1 MESLGLSAGFWRGK
15 RVFVTGHTGF
25 KGSWLSLWLHALG
38 ADVVGYALDPQSQP
52 NLFSA
57 ARVAEVLHDHRGDIA
72 DVAKMSALMRGH
84 GAEIVVHLAAQ
95 ALVRRSYEAPIETF
109 RTNVFGTA
117 AVLDAIRDNPSVRAA
132 VIVTSDKCYDLQA
145 GNARHREADPLG
157 GQDPYSA
164 SKAAAEHIVAGYR
177 ASFWSVGDGAGP
189 AVATARS
196 GNVLG
201 GGDWSKDRLLPDL
214 LGAFGAGIPALVR
227 NPDAV
232 RPWQHVLDP
241 LGGYLVLAEHLW
253 ATGGTRFAGAWN
265 FGPPADNE
273 WAVGAIADEA
283 AQRNGPPASWK
294 FDVTQHPH
302 EAPALRLDSGKA
314 QAELGWQAR
323 VALPD
328 AIARTIAWHK
338 RFAGGADARTL
349 VLSDIQD
356 LTPYAVG
363 S

>member
-1 MESLGLSAGFWRGK
+1 MESLDLSAGFWRGK
-15 RVFVTGHTGF
+15 RIFVTGHTGF

-38 ADVVGYALDPQSQP
+38 ADVVGYALDPLRQP

-57 ARVAEVLHDHRGDIA
+57 ARVAELLQDHRGDIA
-72 DVAKMSALMRGH
+72 EVTKMSALMRGH
-84 GAEIVVHLAAQ
+84 KSEIVVHLAAQ
-95 ALVRRSYEAPIETF
+95 ALVRRSYEDPAETF

-132 VIVTSDKCYDLQA
+132 VIVTSDKCYDPQA
-145 GNARHREADPLG
+145 GSERHRESDPLG

-177 ASFWSVGDGAGP
+177 ASFWSVGDASAP

-196 GNVLG
+196 GNVIG

-214 LGAFGAGIPALVR
+214 LAAFGAGVPALVR

-241 LGGYLVLAEHLW
+241 LRGYLVLAERLCG
-253 ATGGTRFAGAWN
+253 TGGAHFARPWN
-265 FGPPADNE
+265 FGPLADHE
-273 WAVGAIADEA
+273 WTVGAIADEA
-283 AQRNGPPASWK
+283 ARLYGPPASWK
-294 FDVTQHPH
+294 IDASQHPH
-302 EAPALRLDSGKA
+302 EAAALRLDSAKA
-314 QAELGWQAR
+314 GAELGWQAR
-323 VALPD
+323 VPLPESL
-328 AIARTIAWHK
+328 ARTIAWHK
-338 RFAGGADARTL
+338 GFAAGAPARSL
-349 VLSDIQD
+349 VLADIED
-356 LTPYAVG
+356 LAPNAVG